1 MATKRSLEPRT
12 AARLLQP
19 APLALLTSL
28 YRGQPNV
35 MTLAWH
41 MPLGTNPM
49 LIGVAIH
56 PARLTHEFV
65 SRGEHFALNI
75 PTIELLSAVHRCGIE
90 SGRDRD
96 KFESAHLTPND
107 ALEIDAPLI
116 DECVAHVECGVV
128 QRLTL
133 SDHDLFI
140 GQVLAVSADG
150 DLFTDRW
157 VSQPDAELLHH
168 LGADDYA
175 IMGKQYRAT
184 LDDEEG

>member
-1 MATKRSLEPRT
+1 MATKRLLEPRL

-19 APLALLTSL
+19 APLALLTSIH
-28 YRGQPNV
+28 RGQPNV

-56 PARLTHEFV
+56 PARLSHEFV

-75 PTIELLSAVHRCGIE
+75 PTSELLSAVHRCGIE
-90 SGRDRD
+90 SGRDVD
-96 KFESAHLTPND
+96 KFERACLTPND
-107 ALEIDAPLI
+107 AVEIDAPLI
-116 DECVAHVECGVV
+116 DECMAHIECGVV
-128 QRLTL
+128 QRLTF

-140 GQVLAVSADG
+140 GQVLAASADE

-157 VSQPDAELLHH
+157 VPQPDAELLHH
-168 LGADDYA
+168 LGADEYA
-175 IMGKQYRAT
+175 IMGASYRAT
-184 LDDEEG
+184 LDEEEE

>member
-1 MATKRSLEPRT
+1 MGTKRALDPRM

-28 YRGQPNV
+28 YRGQPDV

-41 MPLGTNPM
+41 IPLGTDPM
-49 LIGVAIH
+49 LVGVAIY
-56 PARLTHEFV
+56 PGRLTHEFV

-75 PTIELLSAVHRCGIE
+75 PTVELLSSVHRCGIE
-90 SGRDRD
+90 SGRDHD
-96 KFESAHLTPND
+96 KFERARLTPDD
-107 ALEIDAPLI
+107 ALEIDVPLI
-116 DECVAHVECGVV
+116 DECAAHIECGVV

-133 SDHDLFI
+133 GDHDLFV
-140 GQVLAVSADG
+140 GQVLAVSADV

-157 VSQPDAELLHH
+157 TVQPDAELLHH

-175 IMGKQYRAT
+175 TMGKPYRAT
-184 LDDEEG
+184 LDEEEE

>member
-1 MATKRSLEPRT
+1 MATKRPLEPRM

-28 YRGQPNV
+28 YRAQPDV

-107 ALEIDAPLI
+107 ALEIDVPLI
-116 DECVAHVECGVV
+116 DECVAHIECGVV

-133 SDHDLFI
+133 SDHDLFV
-140 GQVLAVSADG
+140 GQVLAVSAAAE
-150 DLFTDRW
+150 LFADRW
-157 VSQPDAELLHH
+157 VVQPDAELLHH
-168 LGADDYA
+168 IGADEYA
-175 IMGKQYRAT
+175 IMGKEYRAT
-184 LDDEEG
+184 LDEEEE

>member
-1 MATKRSLEPRT
+1 MATKQPLDPRM

-49 LIGVAIH
+49 LVGVAIH
-56 PARLTHEFV
+56 PSRLTHEFV
-65 SRGEHFALNI
+65 SRGEHFVLNI
-75 PTIELLSAVHRCGIE
+75 PTIELRSAVHRCGIE

-96 KFESAHLTPND
+96 KFESAHLTLND
-107 ALEIDAPLI
+107 ALEIAVPLI
-116 DECVAHVECGVV
+116 DECAAHIECGVV

-133 SDHDLFI
+133 SDHDLFV
-140 GQVLAVSADG
+140 GQVLAASADAE
-150 DLFTDRW
+150 LFTDRW
-157 VSQPDAELLHH
+157 INQPDAELLHH
-168 LGADDYA
+168 IGADEYA
-175 IMGKQYRAT
+175 IMGTLYRAT
-184 LDDEEG
+184 LDEEEE